1 MQLSITRLS
10 KTYSN
15 GVRAL
20 HDVSLTLP
28 NGMFG
33 LLGPNGA
40 GKSSLMRTIAT
51 LQEADSGSIRLEE
64 AVGGSG
70 REAVA
75 ANRGESEIGAADG
88 GKSGAGG
95 IRSSGPEAGA
105 ARGGGLDVLRE
116 KTRVRQLLGYLPQEF
131 GVYPKVSAE
140 RMLDHIA
147 RLKGVEDARERK
159 QLVGGLLE
167 NVNLSKDRK
176 KHLGTFSGGMKQRFG
191 IAQALIGNPRLII
204 VDEPTAGLDPAER
217 NRFYNLLSQLGEHTI
232 VILSTHIVEDVST
245 LCNNFA
251 IICQGEV
258 LFAGEP
264 EKAVQGLEGTIFTK
278 AIGKDELAVYQQRY
292 RVISTQLKTGRLHI
306 RIVRPGAAGA
316 GRGPL
321 ARGGDGGSAL
331 AGSDLNAS
339 AHEGLLAQGFAV
351 APPSLED
358 VYFSHIG
365 TRMTIDTI

>member
-1 MQLSITRLS
+1 MQLLIERLS
-10 KTYSN
+10 KTYSH

-51 LQEADSGSIRLEE
+51 LQEADSGSIRLE
-64 AVGGSG
+64 GGSP
-70 REAVA
+70 
-75 ANRGESEIGAADG
+75 GAAG
-88 GKSGAGG
+88 GEG
-95 IRSSGPEAGA
+95 SSLSRDA
-105 ARGGGLDVLRE
+105 ASLDVLHE
-116 KTRVRQLLGYLPQEF
+116 KKRVRQLLGYLPQEF

-147 RLKGVEDARERK
+147 RLKGVADGRERK
-159 QLVGGLLE
+159 QLVGALLE

-176 KHLGTFSGGMKQRFG
+176 KHLGTYSGGMKQRFG

-217 NRFYNLLSQLGEHTI
+217 NRFYNLLSQLGENTI

-245 LCNNFA
+245 LCSNFA

-258 LFAGEP
+258 LYAGEP
-264 EKAVQGLEGTIFTK
+264 DRAVESLAGKIYTK
-278 AIGKDELAVYQQRY
+278 AIGKEELASYQQRY
-292 RVISTQLKTGRLHI
+292 KVISTQLKAGRLHI
-306 RIVRPGAAGA
+306 RVIRDGSRGETAGTVADAWLADGFEMAA
-316 GRGPL
+316 P
-321 ARGGDGGSAL
+321 
-331 AGSDLNAS
+331 N
-339 AHEGLLAQGFAV
+339 
-351 APPSLED
+351 LED
-358 VYFSHIG
+358 VYFSNIA
-365 TRMTIDTI
+365 TRVDVNTI